1 MKKLL
6 YILLF
11 CPFYLF
17 SQNTIG
23 GVKAIVPEVEV
34 KRQSQFLVAEKE
46 RLLNNLD
53 KALPLYKKF
62 TYDHP
67 EVDAGWY
74 GLSRTYTGLKDLPN
88 ALDCIGK
95 AVSIDPK
102 NRWYSIYQADI
113 YEKLGRLSE
122 ATSVYESLVK
132 IFPETTEF
140 YARLAYLY
148 LKNED
153 PKRALKILNKWEDL
167 VGVQEEIAFKKHVIY
182 VGLGDLKRAAAE
194 YQKLTD
200 AYPDEL
206 KYRIELAEYY
216 QHMGDELRA
225 KAMYESVL
233 ERQPENPIARMA
245 LAGAKDASQ
254 EAKLN
259 AMKPLFDDRMVPLDE
274 KIRAIM
280 PYFDQLGQNKNPN
293 LEGTLLELG
302 ALLEKNHPDDAKTW
316 SLSGDLFY
324 HTGQSEK
331 ALERYQQCLK
341 LNPTV
346 FSVWDNTLT
355 LLAIQKKY
363 DEMAVTAEKAMDAF
377 PNQPKAYFYYGVAAN
392 IKGRYRDARN
402 QLEQGILMTVSH
414 AGLYLD
420 MLDQIGL
427 SYLGEKDFDSAAAR
441 YQEALSKGGE
451 THPSILEHMGDALS
465 LQGLDA
471 RAVSFWKQAQQI
483 RPSPQ
488 LEQKINAGK
497 L

>member
-17 SQNTIG
+17 AQNTIG
-23 GVKAIVPEVEV
+23 GVKAIVPEAEV
-34 KRQSQFLVAEKE
+34 KRQSQFLMAEKE

-53 KALPLYKKF
+53 KALTLYKKF

-95 AVSIDPK
+95 AVAIDPK
-102 NRWYSIYQADI
+102 NRWYRIYQSDI

-122 ATSVYESLVK
+122 AIGVYESLNK
-132 IFPETTEF
+132 TFPETTEF
-140 YARLAYLY
+140 YPRLAYLY
-148 LKNED
+148 LQNED
-153 PKRALKILNKWEDL
+153 PKRALKTLEKWEDIE
-167 VGVQEEIAFKKHVIY
+167 GVQEEIAFKKHVIY

-194 YQKLTD
+194 YQKLID

-216 QHMGDELRA
+216 LQMGETQRA
-225 KAMYESVL
+225 KSLYESVL

-245 LAGAKDASQ
+245 LAGAQDASQ
-254 EAKLN
+254 DAKLK

-274 KIRAIM
+274 KIKAIM
-280 PYFDQLGQNKNPN
+280 PYFEQIGRKKDPN
-293 LEGTLLELG
+293 LESELLALG
-302 ALLEKNHPDDAKTW
+302 ALLEKNHPDDAKAW
-316 SLSGDLFY
+316 SLSGDLYY
-324 HTGQSEK
+324 HTGQAEK
-331 ALERYQQCLK
+331 ALERYQKCIQ

-346 FSVWDNTLT
+346 FAVWDNTLT
-355 LLAIQKKY
+355 LLAVQKKY
-363 DEMAVTAEKAMDAF
+363 DAMLSTAEKAMDAF
-377 PNQPKAYFYYGVAAN
+377 PNQPKAYYYYGMASN
-392 IKGRYRDARN
+392 IKGRYADARN
-402 QLEQGILMTVSH
+402 QLEQGLLMTVNN

-420 MLDQIGL
+420 IVDQIGL
-427 SYLGEKDFDSAAAR
+427 SHLGEKDFASAASIYEKAI
-441 YQEALSKGGE
+441 AKGGE
-451 THPSILEHMGDALS
+451 NHPEILEHMGDALS

-471 RAVSFWKQAQQI
+471 RAVTFWKKAQQI

-497 L
+497 I